1 MSAIGAKADI
11 ARARLNQSRRNKAP
25 GLFLDGSIFVC
36 TTFDRLPFK
45 SQSLPQRG

>member
-1 MSAIGAKADI
+1 MT
-11 ARARLNQSRRNKAP
+11 QSRRNKAP

-45 SQSLPQRG
+45 SQSCRSEDEVFFN